1 MAFWLLLF
9 VSCCLLWTCSS
20 TFAFAATGRDAFQA
34 QVAPRMFVYPQF
46 VKSTPNEPSAAMFK
60 HFLRALYVCLTRCPI
75 DTGDDHCPGR
85 FDAAFLFVAFKTC
98 RGGHRFDVS
107 RQAAGGFCISSR
119 EWSCLVLCV
128 FRLATPPTS
137 TSTRFWEN
145 TVAEGVAALH
155 CTEKT
160 SKQKKHY
167 CKEVPAHPPL
177 HSPQCHVLYS
187 CFFFF
192 LFFLPTTFHAE
203 SLVYKGPPY
212 IVKFLPSLSI
222 FYKSVTWPEMH
233 SAGIHTCWS
242 GVCVC
247 VWGAGSFLSF
257 FFVVFWL

>member
-1 MAFWLLLF
+1 M
-9 VSCCLLWTCSS
+9 
-20 TFAFAATGRDAFQA
+20 
-34 QVAPRMFVYPQF
+34 YPQF

-192 LFFLPTTFHAE
+192 CFSCPLRSMLKVLYIKGHHTLLNSFPLCQFSI
-203 SLVYKGPPY
+203 SLLLGPKCIQQGSIRVGLGCVYVCGELGP
-212 IVKFLPSLSI
+212 F
-222 FYKSVTWPEMH
+222 
-233 SAGIHTCWS
+233 
-242 GVCVC
+242 
-247 VWGAGSFLSF
+247 FLSF
-257 FFVVFWL
+257 LLFFGCNVI